1 MGSWGPQT
9 GADNMAIIGIGAL
22 DNYNVVI
29 ERSEKAISSDIS
41 VIVFAHTGSPTPS
54 ISGIDYHLTDNPEKE
69 MIDTLIQGKI
79 DGAVRGTLPSHSTLR
94 YLKQRTGVDYLER
107 IAFLETYNGEKFL
120 LAPVGIDEGSTI
132 NDKVRLIRS
141 AERLA
146 DLIHI
151 PRSVAILSG
160 GRLDDVGRD
169 PGIDRSLADAELL
182 ARITGGFHAEIL
194 IEDAIGRYGIIIA
207 PDGVSGNLI
216 FRTLVLLGSGTS
228 HGAPVIN
235 IDVTFVDTSRA
246 SRYYDNAIR
255 LAAALGKSK

>member
-1 MGSWGPQT
+1 
-9 GADNMAIIGIGAL
+9 MAVIGIGAS
-22 DNYNVVI
+22 NNVNHVI
-29 ERSEKAISSDIS
+29 EIAKRAISRDIS
-41 VIVFAHTGSPTPS
+41 VIVFAHTGSPAPS
-54 ISGIDYHLTDNPEKE
+54 LSGIHYHLTDNPEKE
-69 MIDTLIQGKI
+69 MIDALIQGEI

-107 IAFLETYNGEKFL
+107 IAFLETHNGQKFL
-120 LAPVGIDEGSTI
+120 LAPVGIDEGTTI
-132 NDKVRLIRS
+132 TDKIRLIRS
-141 AERLA
+141 AGILA
-146 DLIHI
+146 DLLNI

-160 GRLDDVGRD
+160 GRLDDAGRNPD
-169 PGIDRSLADAELL
+169 VDRSLADAELL

-207 PDGVSGNLI
+207 PDGMSGNLI

-246 SRYYDNAIR
+246 SMHYDNAIR
-255 LAAALGKSK
+255 LAAALGKSKSYQNSHIL